1 MRHRHELPEKEDSM
15 KKNKNL
21 QFCMDLLQ
29 SMRDRD
35 RLEPEQRRA
44 LEKAKVK
51 LKRLR
56 RKPNPSRDESFE
68 AVREV
73 AEAIIKNFVG

>member
-1 MRHRHELPEKEDSM
+1 M

-51 LKRLR
+51 LKHLR